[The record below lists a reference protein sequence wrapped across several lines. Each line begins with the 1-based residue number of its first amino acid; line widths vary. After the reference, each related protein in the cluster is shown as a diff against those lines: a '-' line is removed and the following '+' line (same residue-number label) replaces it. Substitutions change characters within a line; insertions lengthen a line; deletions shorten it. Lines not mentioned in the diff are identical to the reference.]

1 MTLGEFLERGRYSQL
16 LPRSLPAA
24 ADRRRLVVRAGQ
36 IREFPA
42 RYLVRFFANHGM
54 LTVKHA
60 PAWKTVTGGSRRVRA
75 GGGRRARA
83 TP

>member
-1 MTLGEFLERGRYSQL
+1 MTLGEFLERGRYSEYFHEHFL
-16 LPRSLPAA
+16 LPLTGAVWSCGP
-24 ADRRRLVVRAGQ
+24 GQ

-54 LTVKHA
+54 LTVKHS
-60 PAWKTVTGGSRRVRA
+60 PAWKTVTGGSGVYVERWSA
-75 GGGRRARA
+75 AST